1 LESNRTATR
10 RQGVAQVASR
20 VPADSRLEPF
30 LKWPG
35 GKRALLPEL
44 LKFVPSDFGTYF
56 EPFLGAG
63 ALFFA
68 IRPVKAVLSD
78 KNSDVVT
85 CFKQVRDN
93 PSGLISN
100 LRRLTNSSEEY
111 YRVRSSSPRMPG
123 TKAARLIYLA
133 RLSFNGIYRVNL
145 DGNFNVPYGK
155 RTHRCVCDAKNLRD
169 ASGVLKGKRI
179 LCADFESV
187 VKEAKKR
194 DFIYIDPPYT
204 VAHTNNGFLKYNDK
218 IFSWSDQV
226 RLASVADS
234 LARKGCYVL
243 ISNAWHPSIRQ
254 LYKNFVPHEISR
266 PSSIAAAATSRKT
279 ILEYLFT
286 NAG

>member
-1 LESNRTATR
+1 MESKRTATGR
-10 RQGVAQVASR
+10 RGLAQEASR
-20 VPADSRLEPF
+20 AAADGRVEPF

-44 LKFVPSDFGTYF
+44 LKFVPTDYGTYF

-78 KNSDVVT
+78 KNSDVIT

-93 PSGLISN
+93 PQGLVTN
-100 LRRLTNSSEEY
+100 LRRLKNSSEEY
-111 YRVRSSSPRMPG
+111 YRVRSSYPRTPG
-123 TKAARLIYLA
+123 TRAARLIYLA

-145 DGNFNVPYGK
+145 HGNFNVPYGK

-169 ASGVLKGKRI
+169 TSDVLKGKRI

-187 VKEAKKR
+187 VKEAKKG

-204 VAHTNNGFLKYNDK
+204 VAHTNNGFLKYNDR
-218 IFSWSDQV
+218 IGYGQFYTAWGSPTCPGREERSLFSTQRIPRV
-226 RLASVADS
+226 PGTRLT
-234 LARKGCYVL
+234 
-243 ISNAWHPSIRQ
+243 W
-254 LYKNFVPHEISR
+254 
-266 PSSIAAAATSRKT
+266 
-279 ILEYLFT
+279 
-286 NAG
+286 